1 MSIAP
6 AADPAVGD
14 RYPRL
19 LRTPTW
25 RWWRPLL
32 GLLFAAAVLV
42 VGSIGVILAALAVS
56 AATGGSVDLGGGSG
70 HGSGDNT
77 LDPGTPLGLL
87 ANNLVLAMI
96 IPAAVLA
103 VLVVHREPVGI
114 LASVVRRVRW
124 RVLLLLAPLALVLVA
139 VGLGLSLLIPA
150 DDNGPATHTPSAGT
164 LIGLIVVILVTTPL
178 QSAGEEVGFRGYLNQ
193 AVSSWFARPSVGIA
207 AGGVISAV
215 CFALAH
221 GLQNVPLFADRLSF
235 GAVAAWLVWRTG
247 GLEASVALHAA
258 NNLISLVLAAVTG
271 QLSDTLNTST
281 LRWPFALLDV
291 AMMVVYAGVVHV
303 LADRW
308 HVQTVRALSVPP
320 AIGYPGARSST
331 PPPAG
336 DVEHPW
342 GMG

>member
-1 MSIAP
+1 VSTAP
-6 AADPAVGD
+6 AADRAVGD

-19 LRTPTW
+19 LRTPSW

-32 GLLFAAAVLV
+32 GLAFAGAVV
-42 VGSIGVILAALAVS
+42 VVASIGVILAALAVR
-56 AATGGSVDLGGGSG
+56 AATGGSVDLGGSGSG
-70 HGSGDNT
+70 SGGDA

-87 ANNLVLAMI
+87 ANNLVLATI

-103 VLVVHREPVGI
+103 VLVVHREPVGV
-114 LASVVRRVRW
+114 LASVVRRIRW
-124 RVLLLLAPLALVLVA
+124 QVLLLLAPLALVLVTVG
-139 VGLGLSLLIPA
+139 VGLSVLIPA
-150 DDNGPATHTPSAGT
+150 DDNGTTTHTPSAGT
-164 LIGLIVVILVTTPL
+164 LIGLIVVILLTTPL

-207 AGGVISAV
+207 AGGVVSAV

-258 NNLISLVLAAVTG
+258 NNLVSLVLAASTG
-271 QLSDTLNTST
+271 ALSDTLNSTS
-281 LRWPFALLDV
+281 LRWPFAVLDV
-291 AMMVVYAGVVHV
+291 AMMVAYAGVVHV
-303 LADRW
+303 LAGRW
-308 HVQTVRALSVPP
+308 QLHTVRALSVPA
-320 AIGYPGARSST
+320 AIGYPDARPST

-336 DVEHPW
+336 DVDHPW

>member
-139 VGLGLSLLIPA
+139 VGLGLSLLVPGN
-150 DDNGPATHTPSAGT
+150 DSGTVTHTPSAGT
-164 LIGLIVVILVTTPL
+164 LMGLLAVILVTTPL
-178 QSAGEEVGFRGYLNQ
+178 QCAGEEVGFRGYLNQ

-207 AGGVISAV
+207 AGGVVSAV

-247 GLEASVALHAA
+247 GLEASIALHVA

-271 QLSDTLNTST
+271 ALSDTLSAST
-281 LRWPFALLDV
+281 LGWPFALLDV
-291 AMMVVYAGVVHV
+291 AMMVAYAGVVHV
-303 LADRW
+303 LAGRW
-308 HVQTVRALSVPP
+308 QLQTVRVLSAPA
-320 AIGYPGARSST
+320 AIGYPGARPST

-336 DVEHPW
+336 GVDPW

>member
-1 MSIAP
+1 VSTTP

-25 RWWRPLL
+25 RWWRPLV
-32 GLLFAAAVLV
+32 GLAFAGAVV
-42 VGSIGVILAALAVS
+42 VVASIGVILAALAVR

-70 HGSGDNT
+70 QDDA

-87 ANNLVLAMI
+87 ANNLVLATI

-103 VLVVHREPVGI
+103 VLVVHREPVGV
-114 LASVVRRVRW
+114 LASVVRRIRW
-124 RVLLLLAPLALVLVA
+124 RVLLLLAPVALVLVA
-139 VGLGLSLLIPA
+139 VGLGLSVLIPA
-150 DDNGPATHTPSAGT
+150 DDTGTATHVPSAGT
-164 LIGLIVVILVTTPL
+164 LVGLLAVILVTTPL

-193 AVSSWFARPSVGIA
+193 AVSSLFARPSVGIA
-207 AGGVISAV
+207 AGGILSAV

-258 NNLISLVLAAVTG
+258 NNLVSLTLAAATG
-271 QLSDTLNTST
+271 ALSSTLNTST
-281 LRWPFALLDV
+281 LRWPFAVLDV
-291 AMMVVYAGVVHV
+291 AMMVAYAGVVHV
-303 LADRW
+303 LAGRW
-308 HVQTVRALSVPP
+308 QLQTRRALSVPA
-320 AIGYPGARSST
+320 AIGYPGARPST

-336 DVEHPW
+336 GVDPW